1 MVRMPVTLRPIGRFS
16 EMSLKYKIASIFLTM
31 IYRTGVGM
39 GREAWRAAVH
49 GATKSWTGLS
59 D

>member
-16 EMSLKYKIASIFLTM
+16 EMSLKYRIASIFLTM
-31 IYRTGVGM
+31 IYRIGVGM
-39 GREAWRAAVH
+39 GREAWCAVVH